1 MIGWLGH
8 ELGHVM
14 DYRSRSGFGMMIFG
28 LRYLYSKNYL
38 KEAERRADSFAI
50 RHGMG
55 NYIIATKNFILNHSD
70 ISEKYKDRI
79 RRLYLS
85 PEEIMEMVN
94 TMEPEEIRDEIDEE
108 IRSDAGLSSL
118 DLSIDKIFEFLK
130 PIFFH
135 YFFSFYLISFFIVL
149 CAPFIEYFR
158 RNGLHDYS
166 FECFRSR
173 NPIIFIGF
181 FQYFVQ
187 MLRQRRIRYI
197 LPSFHSYPP
206 FMIKFTIDLDS
217 SQHKLR

>member
-1 MIGWLGH
+1 MQAQPVFSSIFRKRGKRSYVILISETIHIGDDYFDILDLEDDIMIGWLGH

-85 PEEIMEMVN
+85 PEEIMELVN
-94 TMEPEEIRDEIDEE
+94 TMEPEEIREEIDEE
-108 IRSDAGLSSL
+108 IRSDAG
-118 DLSIDKIFEFLK
+118 
-130 PIFFH
+130 
-135 YFFSFYLISFFIVL
+135 
-149 CAPFIEYFR
+149 
-158 RNGLHDYS
+158 
-166 FECFRSR
+166 
-173 NPIIFIGF
+173 
-181 FQYFVQ
+181 
-187 MLRQRRIRYI
+187 
-197 LPSFHSYPP
+197 
-206 FMIKFTIDLDS
+206 
-217 SQHKLR
+217 